1 MVLISLN
8 VNGLRAAISKGL
20 QEFLDAI
27 HADAVLFQET
37 KLNSALARVLPSYHY
52 CDWNFSTTI
61 GYSGVAIFSKLPP
74 IAVKY
79 DFGSNFDVDGRILTF
94 EYKDFFLV
102 NVYVPNSCGDL
113 SKWYYRLAWD
123 EALSDYLFKL
133 LNRKSVIVGGDF
145 NVAHNYVDIY
155 PENTKN
161 LENEAGFRAE
171 ERTGFDNILELGF
184 IDTFRYL
191 HDEREYTWWS
201 AKNDNRRKNRGR
213 RLDYFLIS
221 ADLRQKLSSSTIL
234 TNISISDHAPIML
247 EIC

>member
-20 QEFLDAI
+20 REFFAVI
-27 HADAVLFQET
+27 RADAVLLQET
-37 KLNSALARVLPSYHY
+37 KLNSELAGILPSYSY
-52 CDWNFSTTI
+52 CDWNFSATI
-61 GYSGVAIFSKLPP
+61 GYSGVATFSKFPP
-74 IAVKY
+74 IAIEH
-79 DFGSNFDVDGRILTF
+79 DFGSDFDADGRILTF

-102 NVYVPNSCGDL
+102 NVYVPNSCGNL
-113 SKWYYRLAWD
+113 SRWYYRLAWD
-123 EALSDYLFKL
+123 EALSDYLSKL

-145 NVAHNYVDIY
+145 NVAHNYVDTY

-171 ERTGFDNILELGF
+171 ERAGFDNILELGF

-191 HDEREYTWWS
+191 HDDREYTWWS
-201 AKNDNRRKNRGR
+201 AKNDNRVKNRGR

-221 ADLRQKLSSSTIL
+221 ADLKPKLTSSTII
-234 TNISISDHAPIML
+234 TDVFISDHAPIVL
-247 EIC
+247 EI